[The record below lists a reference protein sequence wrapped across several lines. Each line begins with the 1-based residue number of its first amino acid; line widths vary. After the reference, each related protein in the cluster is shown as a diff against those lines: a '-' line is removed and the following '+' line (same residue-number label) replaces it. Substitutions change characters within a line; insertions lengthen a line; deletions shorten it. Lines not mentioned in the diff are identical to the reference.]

1 MIHRSGSVTSS
12 ARTMSNL
19 HPHKRIVHKYKIIHS
34 ISYNDYLEKK
44 DEHNVKTRTS
54 RFTNQN
60 RWQFK
65 RLLERNQTSDLMA
78 DSSSPR
84 AFWRESER
92 DIWGD
97 TNIEFY
103 YAPVDGARGKKINK
117 MNVNKVRYSVFLFR
131 RNILPRS

>member
-1 MIHRSGSVTSS
+1 MLRRERVDSQIKIDG
-12 ARTMSNL
+12 NL
-19 HPHKRIVHKYKIIHS
+19 
-34 ISYNDYLEKK
+34 
-44 DEHNVKTRTS
+44 KT
-54 RFTNQN
+54 
-60 RWQFK
+60 
-65 RLLERNQTSDLMA
+65 LLERNQTSDLMA

-103 YAPVDGARGKKINK
+103 YAPLDGARGQKINK

-131 RNILPRS
+131 RNTKTSPSL

>member
-1 MIHRSGSVTSS
+1 
-12 ARTMSNL
+12 
-19 HPHKRIVHKYKIIHS
+19 
-34 ISYNDYLEKK
+34 
-44 DEHNVKTRTS
+44 
-54 RFTNQN
+54 
-60 RWQFK
+60 
-65 RLLERNQTSDLMA
+65 MA

-97 TNIEFY
+97 TNMEFY

-131 RNILPRS
+131 RNKFVSRLNSDFVCLFQLLHQVNKTIYLTFYLFYIVHVTVCK